1 MALSV
6 SQQIASIENQLAKLK
21 DQIEEQENSPKS
33 FSITFKYNTTKE
45 FWGGVEPTEEL
56 IHSILQSKLEKISEA
71 MTLYWGLELVEVF
84 ELNK

>member
-1 MALSV
+1 
-6 SQQIASIENQLAKLK
+6 LK
-21 DQIEEQENSPKS
+21 NKKIPKKR

-45 FWGGVEPTEEL
+45 FWGDVEPTEGL

-84 ELNK
+84 EI

>member
-21 DQIEEQENSPKS
+21 DQIEEQENPPKR

-71 MTLYWGLELVEVF
+71 MTLYWGLELVEVV
-84 ELNK
+84 ELN